1 MTVQNLSYACF
12 IQSLLSSKNNKL
24 WQDYEHENTL
34 YCEKCQTTDEIFFLC
49 STQQIIT
56 VQKLSHACFIQ
67 ILLSCKNNKNQP
79 LKALELHLTIFLQD
93 MHGIYF
99 S

>member
-1 MTVQNLSYACF
+1 MIMNMKILCTVKSA
-12 IQSLLSSKNNKL
+12 K
-24 WQDYEHENTL
+24 
-34 YCEKCQTTDEIFFLC
+34 TTDEIFFLC

-67 ILLSCKNNKNQP
+67 ILLSSKNNKNKP

-99 S
+99 SRKYITQEE

>member
-1 MTVQNLSYACF
+1 MAFDKWSNLH
-12 IQSLLSSKNNKL
+12 KNDKL
-24 WQDYEHENTL
+24 GPNYEHENTL
-34 YCEKCQTTDEIFFLC
+34 YYEKCQTTDIIFFLC
-49 STQQIIT
+49 STQQIIN

-67 ILLSCKNNKNQP
+67 ILLSSKNNKNQP